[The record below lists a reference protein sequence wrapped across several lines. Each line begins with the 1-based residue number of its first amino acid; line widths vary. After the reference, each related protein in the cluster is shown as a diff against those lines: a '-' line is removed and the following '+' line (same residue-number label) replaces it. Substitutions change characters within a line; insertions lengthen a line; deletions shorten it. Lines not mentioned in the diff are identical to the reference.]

1 MKNIKQDVKNI
12 EQFLADAQRPA
23 TLHSSDTFVQQMP
36 LKPGIFHERDD
47 IIDEITQLLM
57 KEETSC
63 ICIFGPGGIMPLGW
77 VRLQFHWASSNSHSS
92 KPDFY
97 PKTLS
102 GCLALTRRRQLS
114 F

>member
-1 MKNIKQDVKNI
+1 MKNIKQVVKNI
-12 EQFLADAQRPA
+12 EQFLADAQRQA
-23 TLHSSDTFVQQMP
+23 MLHSSDAFVQQMP

-77 VRLQFHWASSNSHSS
+77 VRLQF
-92 KPDFY
+92 
-97 PKTLS
+97 TE
-102 GCLALTRRRQLS
+102 RRRTATHQSPISTRKPCLGALH
-114 F
+114 